1 METSDV
7 KIKLAPFESLLNSDN
22 NDSNSSFL
30 LSMVN
35 SIALKASK
43 FIKQESEESE
53 RMTMMMSDEEEE
65 DLGSDGGGVGCRD
78 SLGQISGGEE
88 SSGGDSN
95 IQNTTLNLVQNNKK
109 TKNSR
114 KRNRSQVCFSLKK
127 AKF

>member
-35 SIALKASK
+35 SIAIKASK
-43 FIKQESEESE
+43 FIKQEESE
-53 RMTMMMSDEEEE
+53 RMTMMISDEEEE
-65 DLGSDGGGVGCRD
+65 DLGSDGGGGGCRD

-114 KRNRSQVCFSLKK
+114 KRNRSQVCLR
-127 AKF
+127 